1 MAMLFTFHPVGCNNC
16 YSMTFGDWQMAVD
29 LKVMIAPV
37 VPSSCSTTF
46 KKHFCCCIPSMGL
59 NPWMEAAKGSGAVVL
74 HFTVFCCPLQASNK
88 VEVDMEK
95 AESLRVTRGD
105 FFASLE
111 NDIKPVSRQHATW
124 AIESRSTVN
133 DAREQLPSG
142 IRRAV
147 MHRGLRYCILCCRK
161 ESRELL
167 SACNSKALFYTF
179 SSM

>member
-1 MAMLFTFHPVGCNNC
+1 
-16 YSMTFGDWQMAVD
+16 MAVD

-37 VPSSCSTTF
+37 VLSRCSTTF
-46 KKHFCCCIPSMGL
+46 KKHFHCCIPSMGL

-111 NDIKPVSRQHATW
+111 NDIKPVSRQLVTW
-124 AIESRSTVN
+124 VIESCSTVLCYFS
-133 DAREQLPSG
+133 QL
-142 IRRAV
+142 
-147 MHRGLRYCILCCRK
+147 M
-161 ESRELL
+161 
-167 SACNSKALFYTF
+167 SAFMRTVTGDISPIFENCL
-179 SSM
+179 